1 MATASQR
8 EAEAIFTIDHVDPV
22 ETVDAADVLEA
33 ADAIDA
39 PPAPLPVDPDEPP
52 GEVAEAAEVYV
63 TVWRTEAD
71 DLADKAG
78 SGYAVSAVYS
88 AAPGMPAR
96 GVIGLSLLASVLC
109 AAADCGLT
117 GTLTMFFDLC
127 FITVCLV
134 GAMAVRREDLFT
146 AGVLAPLV
154 FAVVVFL
161 VTVGVADAFVV
172 GASASN
178 AFFTGLAAHAGAL
191 VSGYGV
197 ALAVVGGRVAARRSV
212 LH

>member
-1 MATASQR
+1 MATAWQR

-33 ADAIDA
+33 ADGIAA
-39 PPAPLPVDPDEPP
+39 PSEPRPVDPDEAP
-52 GEVAEAAEVYV
+52 AEAGEAYV
-63 TVWRTEAD
+63 TIWRTEAD
-71 DLADKAG
+71 DATGAADSG
-78 SGYAVSAVYS
+78 SAVSAVYS
-88 AAPGMPAR
+88 AAPGVPAR
-96 GVIGLSLLASVLC
+96 GVIVLSLLAGMLC

-117 GTLTMFFDLC
+117 GSLTMFFDLC

-154 FAVVVFL
+154 FAAVVFL
-161 VTVGVADAFVV
+161 VAVGVADAFVV
-172 GASASN
+172 GGSTSR

-197 ALAVVGGRVAARRSV
+197 ALAVVGGRVAARRSA
-212 LH
+212 LR

>member
-1 MATASQR
+1 MATVSPR

-33 ADAIDA
+33 AAAIAA
-39 PPAPLPVDPDEPP
+39 PSERPVGPDEPP
-52 GEVAEAAEVYV
+52 AEAGETYV
-63 TVWRTEAD
+63 TIWRTETD
-71 DLADKAG
+71 DAATDSG
-78 SGYAVSAVYS
+78 SAVSAVYS
-88 AAPGMPAR
+88 AAPGVPAR
-96 GVIGLSLLASVLC
+96 GVIVLSLLAAVLC

-117 GTLTMFFDLC
+117 GSLTMFFDLC
-127 FITVCLV
+127 FVTVCLV
-134 GAMAVRREDLFT
+134 GAMAVRRQDLFT

-161 VTVGVADAFVV
+161 VAVGVADAFVV
-172 GASASN
+172 GGSTSR

-197 ALAVVGGRVAARRSV
+197 ALAVVGGRVAARRSD
-212 LH
+212 LR